1 MTDDNNPRDGLRRGG
16 GWGHAALPMTRW
28 FNTAGPCNPIDHYML
43 PAAERLP
50 EARDMID
57 RKSYFVVHAPRQT
70 GKTTTLMALA
80 QELTAEGRYA
90 ALYFSC
96 ESASA
101 YAEDVRA
108 VEREI
113 VRAMASFARWMLPAE
128 LRPPEPPHGPD
139 AEGLFSQ
146 VLEEWARVCPRP
158 LVLMVDEID
167 SLIGA
172 SLVGV
177 LRQLRQRYPMRP
189 TGAPWSVILC
199 GLRDVRDYK
208 AASGGDPTRLG
219 TSSPFNIKVRSLR
232 LGNFTAA
239 EVRTL
244 YAQHTADTG
253 QAFTEEAVASAFEL
267 TGGQPW
273 LVNALAHEV
282 VDRMRV
288 PATTAI
294 TAAHMDEAKER
305 LILARQTHLDS
316 LVDKLREP
324 RIKRVIEP
332 IMAGR
337 PFDPDIYQ
345 DDFAYV
351 RDLGLVAQ
359 DKPVRIANPIYR
371 EIIVRVLGGTIEES
385 VTASPERYVLPD
397 GRLAFNRMLAS
408 FCRFWREHGEALVGA
423 VPYAEVAPQVVLLA
437 FMQRIVNGGGYID
450 REYGVGRGRIDVLVR
465 FPYRKP
471 DGQPATQR
479 RALELK
485 VWRKG
490 QKDPLAKGLTQLDGY
505 LARLGLRRGTLV
517 IFDARGK
524 IASRRPRW
532 EEATTKSGR
541 TVRVLRL

>member
-1 MTDDNNPRDGLRRGG
+1 
-16 GWGHAALPMTRW
+16 MTRW
-28 FNTAGPCNPIDHYML
+28 FNTAGPCLPGYHYMI
-43 PAAERLP
+43 PAIERLP
-50 EARDMID
+50 EARGLLDQMG
-57 RKSYFVVHAPRQT
+57 YFVVHAPRQT
-70 GKTTTLMALA
+70 GKTTSLMALA
-80 QELTAEGRYA
+80 RELTAEGRFA
-90 ALYFSC
+90 ALHFSC
-96 ESASA
+96 EEGGSVGDDYGAAQRALLGAMFRSAELA
-101 YAEDVRA
+101 
-108 VEREI
+108 
-113 VRAMASFARWMLPAE
+113 LPPE
-128 LRPPEPPHGPD
+128 LRPPPVALEGD
-139 AEGLFSQ
+139 EGLLST
-146 VLEEWARVCPRP
+146 VLSAWSRACPRP
-158 LVLMVDEID
+158 LVLIFDEID
-167 SLIGA
+167 ALLGA
-172 SLVGV
+172 SLVNV
-177 LRQLRQRYPMRP
+177 LRQLRAGYSARP
-189 TGAPWSVILC
+189 GDFPWSVILC

-208 AASGGDPTRLG
+208 AASGGEPTRLG
-219 TSSPFNIKVRSLR
+219 SSSPFNIKLASLR
-232 LGNFTAA
+232 LGDFTPEEIRA
-239 EVRTL
+239 L